1 MKKGKP
7 IKKSPSRKE
16 NKSLG
21 KRFMKKAKPR
31 KALLRRRKKKNEQK
45 KMSLRYQTKLFIE
58 TGLAEAKEKFC
69 IKFWAGRRKES
80 YFKRADVALK
90 EL

>member
-45 KMSLRYQTKLFIE
+45 KMSLRYQTILFIE
-58 TGLAEAKEKFC
+58 TQVLPKQKKNFA
-69 IKFWAGRRKES
+69 
-80 YFKRADVALK
+80 
-90 EL
+90 